1 MVNNRFQFTIL
12 YSPFTIHYY
21 DCTYKPYPKKMES
34 DYIYH
39 ITTKKQWAEAVE
51 AGHYDSETLAT
62 EGFIHCST
70 EPQVAGVLD
79 RYYKGRTE
87 LLKLKIEKSKIE
99 RPLIFEL
106 AGSIN
111 EVFPHIHGALNLDA
125 VVETTEI

>member
-1 MVNNRFQFTIL
+1 
-12 YSPFTIHYY
+12 
-21 DCTYKPYPKKMES
+21 MES

-39 ITTKKQWAEAVE
+39 VTTKQQWAEAQE
-51 AGHYDSETLAT
+51 KGQFDSDTLAT

-70 EPQVAGVLD
+70 EPQVAGVLE
-79 RYYKGRTE
+79 RYYHGQTG
-87 LLKLKIEKSKIE
+87 LIKLKIEKSKVS

-125 VVETTEI
+125 VVEVIEL

>member
-1 MVNNRFQFTIL
+1 
-12 YSPFTIHYY
+12 
-21 DCTYKPYPKKMES
+21 MES

-39 ITTKKQWAEAVE
+39 ITTKEQWAEAQRI
-51 AGHYDSETLAT
+51 GHYDSDTLAT

-70 EPQVAGVLD
+70 EPQVAGVLE

-87 LLKLKIEKSKIE
+87 LLKLKIDKAKVE

-125 VVETTEI
+125 VVDVYEIQ

>member
-1 MVNNRFQFTIL
+1 
-12 YSPFTIHYY
+12 
-21 DCTYKPYPKKMES
+21 MES

-39 ITTKKQWAEAVE
+39 ITTPTQWAEAKKT
-51 AGHYDSETLAT
+51 GHYDSDTLAT

-79 RYYKGRTE
+79 RYYKGQSG
-87 LLKLKIEKSKIE
+87 LLKLKIEKSKVE
-99 RPLIFEL
+99 RPLVFEL

-125 VVETTEI
+125 VVEVIEL

>member
-1 MVNNRFQFTIL
+1 
-12 YSPFTIHYY
+12 
-21 DCTYKPYPKKMES
+21 MES

-39 ITTKKQWAEAVE
+39 VTTREQWDEAQQI
-51 AGHYDSETLAT
+51 GHYNSDTLET

-70 EPQVAGVLD
+70 EPQVPGVLE
-79 RYYKGRTE
+79 RYYKGRTG
-87 LLKLKIEKSKIE
+87 LLKLKIEKEKVA

-125 VVETTEI
+125 VVEVTEI